1 MTAVTHGYCTVDD
14 LRAQLGESKPG
25 NLLQDQLVRAIDA
38 ASRAVDNFTGRRFWQ
53 DAAPQSVLVQPS
65 IVDPY
70 NLWLPG
76 NAEIS
81 TVTGLAVATDNGTG
95 TYPTGLVLDTD
106 YRLWPY
112 AANTGGSAY
121 GAWWML
127 EGLGTS
133 RFDVRGAR
141 GLYPVRITARFGW
154 AFIPP
159 EVEQATLLKAAALFK
174 RKDAPFGVLQ
184 FGDIA
189 AVRVTRQDIDVV
201 ELLSGYVRDV
211 AMVG

>member
-1 MTAVTHGYCTVDD
+1 MTEVTNGYCTVDD
-14 LRAQLGESKPG
+14 LREQLGESKAG
-25 NLLQDQLVRAIDA
+25 NLPQNLLVRAVNA

-53 DAAPQSVLVQPS
+53 DATPQSVLVKPS

-70 NLWLPG
+70 TLWLPG
-76 NAEIS
+76 KFEIS

-95 TYPTGLVLDTD
+95 TYATALVQDTD
-106 YRLWPY
+106 YRLAPY
-112 AANTGGSAY
+112 DANTGGSEY
-121 GAWWML
+121 GAWWVL
-127 EGLGTS
+127 EGLGTA

-141 GLYPVRITARFGW
+141 GLHPVRITARFGW
-154 AFIPP
+154 AFVPP

-189 AVRVTRQDIDVV
+189 AVRVTRQDIDVI